1 MKKITI
7 TVSGLVQGVFFRY
20 TTRNI
25 ARKLG
30 LKGIVKN
37 MPDGTVYVEAEG
49 EETDLKQLLNFVKK
63 GPPQAKVENVIYE
76 FSAPENKFKG
86 FDYAF

>member
-1 MKKITI
+1 MKRITI

-20 TTRNI
+20 TTRNV

-37 MPDGTVYVEAEG
+37 MPDGTVYIEAEG
-49 EETDLKQLLNFVKK
+49 EDADLEQQIFNLISFYI
-63 GPPQAKVENVIYE
+63 A
-76 FSAPENKFKG
+76 
-86 FDYAF
+86 